1 MTTPSEKNS
10 RCLLAM
16 VLWLALA
23 ACGSKVGPPKPATA
37 AFGGTA
43 VPPQLAAGRQSG
55 TAADPGGPPK
65 PVELT
70 PEEEIFFTD
79 PDNPEG
85 SLPELSTVLTAAP
98 ERREPWQRSETL
110 ARRLAAREGKPLL
123 IWFTDSARSP
133 MCKALAQELFNDPE
147 FNGWATEKIIRLR
160 VDSNVVVDEADISLG
175 EKETLLVDRR
185 NHVEKLRKRYKVLGH
200 PMLVM
205 CAPDGKVLGR
215 YRGYQRG
222 QADYYWG
229 LIRQGEAAASVSH
242 KAWRDGLEKKG
253 YRDWHDRRGRK
264 VFAKLLSYS
273 GGNLILIEPD
283 GTRCRTRESQLS
295 DDDQAW
301 IAEQKRLRGL

>member
-1 MTTPSEKNS
+1 MAL
-10 RCLLAM
+10 CLCLT
-16 VLWLALA
+16 
-23 ACGSKVGPPKPATA
+23 ACGNKSGAPKPRTA
-37 AFGGTA
+37 AFGGTG
-43 VPPQLAAGRQSG
+43 VPPQLTAGRQSESPAG
-55 TAADPGGPPK
+55 AGSQPGQ
-65 PVELT
+65 VDLT

-85 SLPELSTVLTAAP
+85 SLPELSAVLTAAP

-147 FNGWATEKIIRLR
+147 FNVWATEKIIRLK
-160 VDSNVVVDEADISLG
+160 VDANVVVDEADISLG

-185 NHVEKLRKRYKVLGH
+185 NHVQQLRKRYKVLGN

-205 CAPDGKVLGR
+205 CSPDGKVLGR

-229 LIRQGEAAASVSH
+229 LIRQGEVAASVSH

-253 YRDWHDRRGRK
+253 YRDWQDRQGRR
-264 VFAKLLSYS
+264 VFAKLVSYS

-283 GTRCRTRESQLS
+283 GTRCRTLVSKLS
-295 DDDQAW
+295 DGDREW
-301 IAEQKRLRGL
+301 IAEQKRMRGL

>member
-1 MTTPSEKNS
+1 MTNPLAQNS
-10 RCLLAM
+10 RHLPAMALCLF
-16 VLWLALA
+16 VA
-23 ACGSKVGPPKPATA
+23 ACGNKGTAPKPATA
-37 AFGGTA
+37 AFGGTG
-43 VPPQLAAGRQSG
+43 VPPQLAAGRQSE
-55 TAADPGGPPK
+55 TLADPGKLPGQ
-65 PVELT
+65 VELT

-85 SLPELSTVLTAAP
+85 SLPELSTVLTVTP
-98 ERREPWQRSETL
+98 ERREPWLRSETE

-133 MCKALAQELFNDPE
+133 MCKALAQELFNNVE
-147 FNGWATEKIIRLR
+147 FNAWAMEKIIRLR
-160 VDSNVVVDEADISLG
+160 VDSNVVVNEADISLG

-185 NHVEKLRKRYKVLGH
+185 NHVERLRKRYKVLGN

-205 CAPDGKVLGR
+205 CSPDGKVLGR

-229 LIRQGEAAASVSH
+229 LIRQGEVAASVSH
-242 KAWRDGLEKKG
+242 KAWRDGLGEKG

-283 GTRCRTRESQLS
+283 GTRCRTLESKLS
-295 DDDQAW
+295 DDDREW
-301 IAEQKRLRGL
+301 IAEQKRMRGL